1 MCPHAA
7 ESAMAMAQH
16 RLRCIR
22 VILIPS
28 CFVSSS
34 THEEMLMI
42 RRQMMVSGNT
52 GNTKEDQESGGRNNA
67 PARIGT
73 QTDR

>member
-1 MCPHAA
+1 M
-7 ESAMAMAQH
+7 
-16 RLRCIR
+16 
-22 VILIPS
+22 V
-28 CFVSSS
+28 
-34 THEEMLMI
+34 

>member
-1 MCPHAA
+1 
-7 ESAMAMAQH
+7 
-16 RLRCIR
+16 
-22 VILIPS
+22 
-28 CFVSSS
+28 
-34 THEEMLMI
+34 MI
-42 RRQMMVSGNT
+42 RRQMMVSV

>member
-1 MCPHAA
+1 
-7 ESAMAMAQH
+7 
-16 RLRCIR
+16 
-22 VILIPS
+22 
-28 CFVSSS
+28 
-34 THEEMLMI
+34 MI

-52 GNTKEDQESGGRNNA
+52 AKKDRESGGRNNA

>member
-1 MCPHAA
+1 
-7 ESAMAMAQH
+7 
-16 RLRCIR
+16 
-22 VILIPS
+22 
-28 CFVSSS
+28 
-34 THEEMLMI
+34 
-42 RRQMMVSGNT
+42 MMVS